1 MKIITLIAYVLAVL
15 FLFFLLKSLW
25 LVLPQYWWAFGRF
38 KYKFLQNYGKAG
50 IYFYKL
56 RGFKKFTFRK
66 GSLKGA
72 TEVTVMAKTEKEA
85 YRKFKTYTNSNRST
99 RMQQI

>member
-25 LVLPQYWWAFGRF
+25 IVLPQYWPAFGRF
-38 KYKFLQNYGKAG
+38 KSKFLQNYVKAG
-50 IYFYKL
+50 IWIYKL
-56 RGFKKFTFRK
+56 RGFKTFTFRK
-66 GSLKGA
+66 GSLKGG

-85 YRKFKTYTNSNRST
+85 YRKFKSFANANRKPSNL
-99 RMQQI
+99 